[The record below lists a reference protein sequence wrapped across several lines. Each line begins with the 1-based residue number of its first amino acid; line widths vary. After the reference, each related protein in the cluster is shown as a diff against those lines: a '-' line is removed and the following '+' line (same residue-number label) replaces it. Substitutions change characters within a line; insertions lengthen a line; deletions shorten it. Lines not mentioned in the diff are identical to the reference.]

1 MLRMPR
7 RKPSIFALRLAAA
20 GAVALLAGACE
31 SPVAYQQVPAW
42 RLQATHAAPPQ
53 NDVAQARDEAREG
66 ERAADRKYEYRGGRD
81 PKTGR
86 ANIQM

>member
-20 GAVALLAGACE
+20 GAVVLLAGACE
-31 SPVAYQQVPAW
+31 SPVAYQQAPAW
-42 RLQATHAAPPQ
+42 RLQATHAAPQQ
-53 NDVAQARDEAREG
+53 NDVAQPREG

>member
-1 MLRMPR
+1 MPG
-7 RKPSIFALRLAAA
+7 RKHSISALRLAAA

-31 SPVAYQQVPAW
+31 SPVAQQAPAW

-53 NDVAQARDEAREG
+53 SDVARDEARDEDWT
-66 ERAADRKYEYRGGRD
+66 ADRKYEYRGGRD

-86 ANIQM
+86 AYIQM